1 MTADPTLSALH
12 TEQQNTASADL
23 DNLDALEIARII
35 NAEDARVAAAIER
48 VLLEVAHAIDVVAEA
63 LTQGGR
69 LIYVGAGSSGRIAA
83 VDAAECPPTFSIDP
97 KMVQYVI
104 AGGEKSLGRALES
117 YEDSRAL
124 GRRDLMRKRLTKKD
138 VVVGVSSSGRTPYT
152 VAAVEYARERGAL
165 TVALTCNP
173 ASPLEAA
180 ADIAIVADVGP
191 EVVAGST
198 RMKAATAQKMVL
210 NMISTGAM
218 ARLGYVYGNLMVNVR
233 TTNRKLEERALSVL
247 ERAAEVDRPTAR
259 KTLAA
264 AGNSVAVATVMLKA
278 GVSKAEA
285 LRCLKRAGGHV
296 RRAIANQPS
305 GKNLTAGSDIAGN
318 FPVQ

>member
-1 MTADPTLSALH
+1 MTADPTLSSLR

-23 DNLDALEIARII
+23 DNLSALEIARII
-35 NAEDARVAAAIER
+35 NAEDAKVAAAVER
-48 VLLEVAHAIDVVAEA
+48 VLPQIARAIEAAAEA
-63 LTQGGR
+63 LAQGGR
-69 LIYVGAGSSGRIAA
+69 LIYAGAGSSARIAA
-83 VDAAECPPTFSIDP
+83 VDAAECPPTFSTDP

-124 GRRDLMRKRLTKKD
+124 GRRDLMRKRPTRKD

-152 VAAVEYARERGAL
+152 VAAVEYARERGAR

-173 ASPLEAA
+173 ASPLEASVE
-180 ADIAIVADVGP
+180 IAIVAEVGP

-247 ERAAEVDRPTAR
+247 ERAAEVDRLAAR
-259 KTLAA
+259 KALAA
-264 AGNSVAVATVMLKA
+264 AGTSVAVATVMLKA
-278 GVSKAEA
+278 GVSKADA
-285 LRCLKRAGGHV
+285 LRRLKRVGGHV
-296 RRAIANQPS
+296 RKAIANQPS
-305 GKNLTAGSDIAGN
+305 GKNMLL
-318 FPVQ
+318 